1 MMNLDSIVKINYILD
16 IPFNDSLKK
25 EYHDFLDD
33 TGRINDGYKNHII
46 EKLFK
51 ESVKD
56 LIDGVRKEYPTFDG
70 KFVLELRN
78 DRVKGIFKSSYQ
90 VKGSM
95 DEPLRREF
103 FERFKKLTNSDDLR
117 VEINLNCMI

>member
-1 MMNLDSIVKINYILD
+1 MDNIVKINYTLD
-16 IPFNDSLKK
+16 IPFNESLKK
-25 EYHDFLDD
+25 EYHEFMDD
-33 TGRINDGYKNHII
+33 TGSINDGYKNYVI
-46 EKLFK
+46 ERLFK

-56 LIDGVRKEYPTFDG
+56 LLENVRKDYPNFDG

-78 DRVKGIFKSSYQ
+78 DRIKGIFKSSYQ
-90 VKGSM
+90 VKGSF
-95 DEPLRREF
+95 DEPLRRAF

>member
-1 MMNLDSIVKINYILD
+1 MDSIVKINYILD
-16 IPFNDSLKK
+16 IPFNESLKK

-33 TGRINDGYKNHII
+33 TGKINDGYKNHII

-56 LIDGVRKEYPTFDG
+56 LIDHVRQEYPTFDG

-90 VKGSM
+90 VKASF

-103 FERFKKLTNSDDLR
+103 FERFKKITNSDDLR